1 MTLPLDNIFWQAMS
15 GPQARFAAGT
25 SRARRYAAGFSPIVA
40 FADPAQPA
48 FADLVPHC
56 DAGEHLYVE
65 GWSGV
70 APAGWRVEFESTMLR
85 MVWDAQLPA
94 LNDVPDVA
102 EAVSLGPQHVAQAV
116 ELAALTRPGPFGPR
130 TLELGDY
137 LGCFDGGQLVA
148 MAGERAFAGRWREVS
163 GVCTHPEQRGRG
175 LARRLMTMLLRRQ
188 LQRGETPF
196 LHVMS
201 SNTGARGLYRQMGFR
216 DDRECAI
223 RIVVR
228 D

>member
-1 MTLPLDNIFWQAMS
+1 MTLPLDNVFWQAMS
-15 GPQARFAAGT
+15 GPQAQHAVGT
-25 SRARRYAAGFSPIVA
+25 GRARRYAPGLSPIAA

-48 FADLVPHC
+48 LADLAPHC
-56 DAGEHLYVE
+56 DAGEPLYVE
-65 GWSGV
+65 GWSGA

-85 MVWDAQLPA
+85 MVWDAPLPA
-94 LNDVPDVA
+94 ADDVA
-102 EAVSLGPQHVAQAV
+102 GAVALGPQQVAQAV
-116 ELAALTRPGPFGPR
+116 ELATLTRPGPFGPR

-148 MAGERAFAGRWREVS
+148 MAGERAFAGAWREIS
-163 GVCTHPEQRGRG
+163 GVCTHPGQRGRG

-201 SNTGARGLYRQMGFR
+201 SNTGARSLYAQMGFR